1 MQCSPPNE
9 IHSRGT
15 FNKHRDTY
23 KLTSNG
29 KLSRSNKTVRI
40 MLYRVHVTRAEFE
53 LITLVHMYR
62 QNAKY
67 ELVLLNYQTS
77 CYSRIQNGHLEYRI

>member
-1 MQCSPPNE
+1 MQGSPPNE

-23 KLTSNG
+23 KLISNG

-40 MLYRVHVTRAEFE
+40 MFYSVH
-53 LITLVHMYR
+53 LTLSGI
-62 QNAKY
+62 
-67 ELVLLNYQTS
+67 QTHNVS
-77 CYSRIQNGHLEYRI
+77 AHIQTKCPFCILE